1 MLSSAAILSACVES
15 WIEGTPRTFD
25 ELATVDLA
33 GCNLEGDN
41 VALSAISTRAEQR
54 PGLNIQ
60 PPRSGA

>member
-1 MLSSAAILSACVES
+1 MLKG

-25 ELATVDLA
+25 KLATVDLA
-33 GCNLEGDN
+33 GCDLEGDD

-54 PGLNIQ
+54 PGLNVQ